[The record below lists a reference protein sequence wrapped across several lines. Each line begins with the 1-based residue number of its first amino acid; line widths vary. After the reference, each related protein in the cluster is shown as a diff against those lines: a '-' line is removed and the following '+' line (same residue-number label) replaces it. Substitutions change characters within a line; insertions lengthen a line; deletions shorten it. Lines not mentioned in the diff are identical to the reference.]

1 MPVNHQEELANKLSG
16 SPAMRRHGHQSRCN
30 FLKCFDSFFNRK
42 IVKFVA
48 MKALHSFCSFLMLCF
63 LLSGCDAFDCEH
75 DQPITQD
82 LEQWAPYG
90 SNQELHFK
98 TAALVDEYLDVKLF
112 EHVWENADTD
122 CTDDVEYIKIYISAR
137 NSFQDSLSINIRNN
151 VLLITCSSCD
161 ELTEIK
167 FSKASGIVEYTA
179 NGLVYNRVF

>member
-1 MPVNHQEELANKLSG
+1 
-16 SPAMRRHGHQSRCN
+16 
-30 FLKCFDSFFNRK
+30 
-42 IVKFVA
+42 
-48 MKALHSFCSFLMLCF
+48 MKALHSICSFLMLCF

-151 VLLITCSSCD
+151 TMQIGYEPDLDMTYIEGAPGYSTSTASLTFHSTMNIGGQPFSNVLLITCSSCD